1 MVYVAQY
8 YSYSGLRPNK
18 GAKVRKNRRK
28 VEPSRVS
35 VKGHPDNEN
44 ESMIVKESDAP
55 EDVVATDKYVKVIS
69 QLPINNR
76 KENIKVIA
84 HDDNSVTISFQDYD
98 GMRCTNTSCI
108 PYNIDFET
116 SKATYK
122 NGILEFTVNRNRSDV
137 TSVLEKRE
145 GPF

>member
-28 VEPSRVS
+28 VESSRVS

-84 HDDNSVTISFQDYD
+84 HDDNSVTISFQGYD
-98 GMRCTNTSCI
+98 GMRCTHTSCI

-116 SKATYK
+116 AKATYK